1 LSYLERVFKLTE
13 KNITPQNIEST
24 FGDDEIIVSKTN
36 LKGHITYVNDVFC
49 RLAEMPEEKA
59 LGAPHSIIRHPD
71 MPRTIFYF
79 LWQQIEAKK
88 EIFAYVKNMSMTGK
102 YYWVFA
108 HVTPTID
115 ANGNTVGY
123 HSSRRSALPA
133 QKSAITDLYGK
144 ILEVERKHSNRKQGM
159 DAGVAF
165 VSDLLKQ
172 NGVSYDEF
180 VWSVGN

>member
-1 LSYLERVFKLTE
+1 MTE
-13 KNITPQNIEST
+13 KNITPQNVEST
-24 FGDDEIIVSKTN
+24 FGNDEIIVSKTN
-36 LKGHITYVNDVFC
+36 LKGHITYVNDIFC
-49 RLAEMPEEKA
+49 KLAEMSEEEA
-59 LGAPHSIIRHPD
+59 IGAPHSIIRHPD

-115 ANGNTVGY
+115 STGSIVGY
-123 HSSRRSALPA
+123 HSSRRSALPE
-133 QKSAITDLYGK
+133 QKAAISDLYSK
-144 ILEVERKHSNRKQGM
+144 ILDVEKGHSNRKQGM

-165 VSDLLKQ
+165 VSDLLNQ
-172 NGVSYDEF
+172 NGVTYDEF